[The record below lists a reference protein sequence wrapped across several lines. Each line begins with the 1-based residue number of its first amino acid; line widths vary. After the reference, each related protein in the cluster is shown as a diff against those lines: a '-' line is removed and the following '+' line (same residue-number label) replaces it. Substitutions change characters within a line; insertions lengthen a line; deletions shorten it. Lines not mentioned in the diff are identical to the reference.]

1 MATRKYFGLDD
12 VTILPATFYPLAES
26 DLTIKKD
33 NLLPIIV
40 APSSDIICNDN
51 IDFYK
56 NAGFIPVCPWVMRNK
71 AVDHDAWFE
80 VTYDEFVKTFCNAK
94 TIQEWF
100 KTYKEKN
107 LNQIKIFMDITKAD
121 PKDVGPAIVSAKV
134 LGRLEGVHVRVI
146 ASPVISPAMYRA
158 LALHECDGCVMYDT
172 LYDGSA
178 VKYPMATLIDETFHM
193 KDEGEFETQI
203 IAGGIQ
209 SISDG
214 IKALGIGA
222 DYIMMDRLMCAVV
235 ESAKDF
241 DATDRVHHYDGGH
254 YITIVPLR
262 GGTGNVYNT
271 DGNSKY
277 RRLGFDELKSIAKH
291 RGSIKRIP
299 VSFRPNIFQ
308 TTPRSEP
315 ITIGKTTRMLADE
328 FMQEMKMTLLYTGHK
343 SIDDFIGNAHWD
355 IL

>member
-1 MATRKYFGLDD
+1 MATRKYFGLED
-12 VTILPATFYPLAES
+12 VTILPANFYPLAES

-33 NLLPIIV
+33 KLLPIMV
-40 APSSDIICNDN
+40 APSSDIICDDN

-56 NAGFIPVCPWVMRNK
+56 SAGFIPVCPWRMHNK
-71 AVDHDAWFE
+71 AVEHDAWFE
-80 VTYDEFVKTFCNAK
+80 VTYAEFAKTFCNAK

-107 LNQIKIFMDITKAD
+107 LNQIKIFMDITGAT

-134 LGRLEGVHVRVI
+134 LGRMEGVHVRVI
-146 ASPVISPAMYRA
+146 VSPVISPDMYRA

-172 LYDGSA
+172 LYEGSP
-178 VKYPMATLIDETFHM
+178 VKYPMATLIDDTFHM

-209 SISDG
+209 SISEG

-241 DATDRVHHYDGGH
+241 DVSDRVHHYNGSQ
-254 YITIVPLR
+254 YNTIVPMR
-262 GGTGNVYNT
+262 GGNGNVHSP
-271 DGNSKY
+271 DRSSKY
-277 RRLGFDELKSIAKH
+277 RRLGLDELKSIALR
-291 RGSIKRIP
+291 RGSTKKLP
-299 VSFRPNIFQ
+299 TSFRPNIFQ
-308 TTPRSEP
+308 TTIRTEP
-315 ITIGKTTRMLADE
+315 ITIGKTTTMLADE
-328 FMQEMKMTLLYTGHK
+328 FMQEMRMTLLYTGHK
-343 SIDDFIGNAHWD
+343 SIDDFIGNAKWD